1 MPTVKTVS
9 PGGQIS
15 LGKKY
20 SGRTVLIEQPED
32 GVWIIKTATT
42 IPDNELWL
50 HQEPMKSKLRQAL
63 EWAAQNEAK
72 PSDLMALEK
81 TMLESAGL
89 ESKPAKRA
97 RRGT

>member
-1 MPTVKTVS
+1 MPIVKTIS

-50 HQEPMKSKLRQAL
+50 HQEPMKSKLDQAL
-63 EWAAQNEAK
+63 DWAAQNRAK
-72 PSDLMALEK
+72 ATDLTALEN
-81 TMLESAGL
+81 TMLERQAV
-89 ESKPAKRA
+89 KRPKK
-97 RRGT
+97 RGS

>member
-50 HQEPMKSKLRQAL
+50 HQEPVKSKLEQAL
-63 EWAAQNEAK
+63 TWAAQNPARAT
-72 PSDLMALEK
+72 DLTALENTVLK
-81 TMLESAGL
+81 SQPT
-89 ESKPAKRA
+89 KRS
-97 RRGT
+97 RKRGA